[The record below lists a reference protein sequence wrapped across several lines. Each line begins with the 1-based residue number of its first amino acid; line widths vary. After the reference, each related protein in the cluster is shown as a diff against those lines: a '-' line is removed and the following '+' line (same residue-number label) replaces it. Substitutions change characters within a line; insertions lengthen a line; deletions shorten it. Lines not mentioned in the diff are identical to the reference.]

1 MLVYI
6 NLLVESV
13 CFAQSETQIYSDTT
27 LISSVLLRFRSA
39 DVLTLISVL
48 LSFDYSVTRLKTQ
61 GPNDKIT

>member
-27 LISSVLLRFRSA
+27 LISSVLCYGSGVQMF
-39 DVLTLISVL
+39 
-48 LSFDYSVTRLKTQ
+48 
-61 GPNDKIT
+61 